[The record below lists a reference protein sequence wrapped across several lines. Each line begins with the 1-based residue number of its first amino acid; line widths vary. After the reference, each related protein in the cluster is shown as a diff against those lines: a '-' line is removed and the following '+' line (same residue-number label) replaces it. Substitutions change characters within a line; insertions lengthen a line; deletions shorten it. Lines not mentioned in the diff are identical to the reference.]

1 MHVTLATATHEINV
15 LRGVN
20 LRIGRGESV
29 SIVGPSGAGKSTL
42 MMITA
47 GLARVTRG
55 SVHVAG
61 QSIDGLSEDALAR
74 FRQRNVGIVFQSFR
88 LVPTMTARENVAL
101 PLELARD
108 ADAFAKADEALRS
121 VGLEGRLDHR
131 PDQLSGGEQQ
141 RVALA
146 RAVVA
151 RPALLL
157 ADEPTGNLDGAT
169 GERIVNLLFE
179 LQRAHGM
186 TLVIVTHDHELAQRC
201 DRQLAMRDG
210 ALVA

>member
-1 MHVTLATATHEINV
+1 MTLTAATQRINV
-15 LRGVN
+15 LRGIS
-20 LRIGRGESV
+20 LTIARGESV

-47 GLARVTRG
+47 GLTRATSGNVTI
-55 SVHVAG
+55 AG
-61 QSIDGLSEDALAR
+61 EQLTRMNEDALAR
-74 FRQRNVGIVFQSFR
+74 FRQKHVGIVFQSFR

-108 ADAFAKADEALRS
+108 HDAFAKADEALAA
-121 VGLEGRLDHR
+121 VGLKERVHHR

-151 RPALLL
+151 RPSLLL
-157 ADEPTGNLDGAT
+157 ADEPTGNLDEST
-169 GERIVNLLFE
+169 GHRIVELLFA
-179 LQRAHGM
+179 LQKQHGM
-186 TLVIVTHDHELAQRC
+186 TLVIVTHDNELAAKC
-201 DRQLAMRDG
+201 DRAISMRDG
-210 ALVA
+210 ALA